1 MQAREIQ
8 ASMDNK
14 IYVTKSWAA
23 AGCAYS
29 VGNHAWEWEPLLA
42 GRTRDGGCILGKG
55 RPSWSWW
62 SGSTT
67 SEDKDTPR
75 PPGML
80 IANSTPTITIG
91 YSYIWQNEGDMHSL
105 IGVTGFAKN
114 LFMGLLAPASAS
126 QPANKRQMS
135 AKTFAKLACQ
145 LLISWRRNTGCIQSA
160 GPVSPEFDK
169 SSSPAD
175 LAQGR
180 QDRHRG

>member
-1 MQAREIQ
+1 MRTLWETMPGSGSRSWREGRE
-8 ASMDNK
+8 M
-14 IYVTKSWAA
+14 AA
-23 AGCAYS
+23 ASLAR
-29 VGNHAWEWEPLLA
+29 VGRAGPGGATHQVRGQGHPAPASDADRQLHTNHQYQHIF
-42 GRTRDGGCILGKG
+42 GRMKEICI
-55 RPSWSWW
+55 P
-62 SGSTT
+62 
-67 SEDKDTPR
+67 
-75 PPGML
+75 
-80 IANSTPTITIG
+80 
-91 YSYIWQNEGDMHSL
+91 L
-105 IGVTGFAKN
+105 IGLTGFAKN

-180 QDRHRG
+180 QGRHRG

>member
-14 IYVTKSWAA
+14 LYLCDEELGSSRLCVLCGKPCLGVGAA
-23 AGCAYS
+23 LGGKDARWRLHPWQGSAEL
-29 VGNHAWEWEPLLA
+29 VLLEWEHHVRGQGHPAPASDADRQLHTNHHHRHIF
-42 GRTRDGGCILGKG
+42 GRMKEICIL
-55 RPSWSWW
+55 
-62 SGSTT
+62 
-67 SEDKDTPR
+67 
-75 PPGML
+75 
-80 IANSTPTITIG
+80 
-91 YSYIWQNEGDMHSL
+91 L
-105 IGVTGFAKN
+105 IGLTGFAKN

-180 QDRHRG
+180 QGRHRG

>member
-1 MQAREIQ
+1 
-8 ASMDNK
+8 MDNK
-14 IYVTKSWAA
+14 LYLCDEELGSRLCVLCGKPCLGVGAA
-23 AGCAYS
+23 LGGKDARWQLHPWQGSAEL
-29 VGNHAWEWEPLLA
+29 VLVEP
-42 GRTRDGGCILGKG
+42 R
-55 RPSWSWW
+55 
-62 SGSTT
+62 TT

-75 PPGML
+75 QPGML
-80 IANSTPTITIG
+80 IANSIPSPSAIHIFG
-91 YSYIWQNEGDMHSL
+91 RMKEICILL
-105 IGVTGFAKN
+105 IGLTGFAKN

-145 LLISWRRNTGCIQSA
+145 LLISWRRNTGCIQSP

-180 QDRHRG
+180 QGRHRG

>member
-1 MQAREIQ
+1 
-8 ASMDNK
+8 MDRCK
-14 IYVTKSWAA
+14 QERSKHRWTTSSICVTKSWAA

-55 RPSWSWW
+55 RPSWSCW

-91 YSYIWQNEGDMHSL
+91 YSYIWQNEGDMHSFDRSNRICQEFVYGS
-105 IGVTGFAKN
+105 IGPSIGITASQQTPNVCQN
-114 LFMGLLAPASAS
+114 LCKTCMSTFNLLAT
-126 QPANKRQMS
+126 QYW
-135 AKTFAKLACQ
+135 LY
-145 LLISWRRNTGCIQSA
+145 
-160 GPVSPEFDK
+160 PECWTSK
-169 SSSPAD
+169 S
-175 LAQGR
+175 
-180 QDRHRG
+180 

>member
-1 MQAREIQ
+1 MRTLWETMPGSGSRSWREGRE
-8 ASMDNK
+8 M
-14 IYVTKSWAA
+14 AA
-23 AGCAYS
+23 ASLAR
-29 VGNHAWEWEPLLA
+29 VGRAGPGGATHHVRGQGHPALAWDADRQLHNQTSSSA
-42 GRTRDGGCILGKG
+42 IHIFGRTKEICIL
-55 RPSWSWW
+55 
-62 SGSTT
+62 
-67 SEDKDTPR
+67 
-75 PPGML
+75 L
-80 IANSTPTITIG
+80 I
-91 YSYIWQNEGDMHSL
+91 DL
-105 IGVTGFAKN
+105 TGFAKN

-180 QDRHRG
+180 QGRHRG

>member
-1 MQAREIQ
+1 MQAREIE

-14 IYVTKSWAA
+14 HYLCDEELGSSRLCVLCGKPCLGVGAA
-23 AGCAYS
+23 LGGKDARWRLHPWQGSAEL
-29 VGNHAWEWEPLLA
+29 VLLVEP
-42 GRTRDGGCILGKG
+42 R
-55 RPSWSWW
+55 
-62 SGSTT
+62 TT

-75 PPGML
+75 PPQML

-91 YSYIWQNEGDMHSL
+91 YSYIWRNKEL

-145 LLISWRRNTGCIQSA
+145 LLISWRRNTGCIQSP

-180 QDRHRG
+180 QGRHRG